1 MKVIRAIVGV
11 LTALVLTPVG
21 FGMLWFGD
29 GELSQ
34 NRVAGILLLLV
45 GVVLLLMV
53 IQTGHVS
60 SFGLAV
66 AAVGVTAFGLAG
78 LLLPQFAQ
86 SMQSFLSGI
95 SPQMSK
101 PAGQWFTFGLV
112 LAIGLVFA
120 GIAIAA
126 WFSHRPTDVST
137 SPALR
142 GFISAVLSLIG
153 AVAGLGF
160 LTRVDTSFI
169 LLGALLLGVVGV
181 IGMVS
186 SVGLYVSGVVVFLF
200 GLVALLFVGVAR
212 SVATSDL
219 VGGNGMQAGAQAA
232 LQLGFVVT
240 LGAML
245 LASAVVVRS
254 VRGRAARRAVVV

>member
-1 MKVIRAIVGV
+1 MKVVRALVGV
-11 LTALVLTPVG
+11 ITALVLTPVG

-45 GVVLLLMV
+45 GVALLLMV

-78 LLLPQFAQ
+78 LLLPQFVQSAQ
-86 SMQSFLSGI
+86 KFLHDI
-95 SPQMSK
+95 SPQISK
-101 PAGQWFTFGLV
+101 PAGQWFAFGFV

-153 AVAGLGF
+153 VVAGLGF

-169 LLGALLLGVVGV
+169 VLGALVLGVVGV

-200 GLVALLFVGVAR
+200 GLVAFIFVSVDR

-219 VGGNGMQAGAQAA
+219 VGGNGMQVGAQAA
-232 LQLGFVVT
+232 LQLGFVVA

-245 LASAVVVRS
+245 LAAAVVVRS